1 MFLLLNNLL
10 VLLPGGGEGGVW
22 LSLNNVCIDLF
33 NVSLKREK
41 EKLFGDN
48 LKLSHTF
55 QRMNKSDM
63 SCAKGI
69 YRPESNVVLL

>member
-1 MFLLLNNLL
+1 MFLLLSNLL

-55 QRMNKSDM
+55 QRMNKSGM